1 MKRSP
6 VDRAAVVCRVEL
18 ADLHAHLFRV
28 TMTLEHPQ
36 PTQRLVLPV
45 WIPGSYLVR
54 EFSKNL
60 QQLTARQGRRA
71 CEVRQQGKNCWDV
84 DCDPGKPLE
93 LQYEIH
99 AHDDSVRTAWLD
111 ATRGFFNGTSVF
123 LQAQGLADA
132 PHRLE
137 LLGGTQ
143 RSAWEVATGLAP
155 VKVDRRGWGSYL
167 AQNYDEL
174 VDCPVEM
181 GAFWS
186 GRFVVAGV
194 RHRLVVAGAAPSFD
208 GPRLLEDTRRICE
221 AAVGMWHG
229 GAAAG
234 PAGGPVH
241 QDYVFMLN
249 AVDDGYGGLEHR
261 NSTALIAARKDL
273 PRIADKAAPARQPE
287 GYTTLLGLISHEY
300 FHTWN
305 IKRLRPAE
313 FAQFDYGQENYT
325 RLLWFFEGFTS
336 YYDDLLLRR
345 SQLVDDASYLRL
357 LTKTINQVLQTPG
370 RKLQSVAQSSYD
382 AWVKYYRQDANTPN
396 ATVSY
401 YTKGACV
408 ALCLDLSLRA
418 HGGVTLDDVMRG
430 LWRRCQ
436 GGPMTEQDLL
446 DELQART
453 GRSWQRDIAAWVHG
467 TRDLP
472 LRDLLERQGVAVLEE
487 PAQPAQALGLRVAEQ
502 AGVQVRVVLRGGAA
516 ERAGFAAG
524 DEWLAVEVGRGRAAQ
539 CWRLQRLDDLALF
552 AGTARSVVALVAR
565 DRRVLRLD
573 LRLPQR
579 QTTWRLAVRD
589 ASQVGHWLDAAAT

>member
-6 VDRAAVVCRVEL
+6 VDGAAVVCRVEL

-155 VKVDRRGWGSYL
+155 VKVDRRGWGRYL

-249 AVDDGYGGLEHR
+249 AVDDGYG
-261 NSTALIAARKDL
+261 
-273 PRIADKAAPARQPE
+273 
-287 GYTTLLGLISHEY
+287 
-300 FHTWN
+300 
-305 IKRLRPAE
+305 
-313 FAQFDYGQENYT
+313 
-325 RLLWFFEGFTS
+325 
-336 YYDDLLLRR
+336 
-345 SQLVDDASYLRL
+345 
-357 LTKTINQVLQTPG
+357 
-370 RKLQSVAQSSYD
+370 
-382 AWVKYYRQDANTPN
+382 
-396 ATVSY
+396 
-401 YTKGACV
+401 
-408 ALCLDLSLRA
+408 
-418 HGGVTLDDVMRG
+418 
-430 LWRRCQ
+430 
-436 GGPMTEQDLL
+436 
-446 DELQART
+446 
-453 GRSWQRDIAAWVHG
+453 
-467 TRDLP
+467 
-472 LRDLLERQGVAVLEE
+472 
-487 PAQPAQALGLRVAEQ
+487 
-502 AGVQVRVVLRGGAA
+502 
-516 ERAGFAAG
+516 
-524 DEWLAVEVGRGRAAQ
+524 
-539 CWRLQRLDDLALF
+539 
-552 AGTARSVVALVAR
+552 
-565 DRRVLRLD
+565 
-573 LRLPQR
+573 
-579 QTTWRLAVRD
+579 
-589 ASQVGHWLDAAAT
+589 